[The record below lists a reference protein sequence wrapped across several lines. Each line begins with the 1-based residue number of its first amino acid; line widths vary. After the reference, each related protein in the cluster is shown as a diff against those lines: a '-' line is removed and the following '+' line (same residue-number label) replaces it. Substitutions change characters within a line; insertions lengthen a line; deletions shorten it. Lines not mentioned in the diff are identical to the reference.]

1 MHFEASTA
9 PPPPTLK
16 NIKIN
21 PRVHPFILDLALC
34 EDLGFRPSGLDYS
47 APRAA
52 LPQPR
57 PMPFSRLEEWCSG
70 VVRPRGRTQATAG
83 FVPEGEETRE
93 GAGGEDFG
101 RWGGPRAGRR
111 RGAGHRSRRPSSAV
125 TETGV
130 HQAPSLRPKRGTR
143 CTPCTPR
150 GQDWLLCQNSGTEN
164 AGAVGLAPRGATEKK
179 TGAHQAPSLR
189 PKRGTRCTPCTPC
202 TPRGPGLVVVSEFRD
217 GAVGRAGL
225 SQRDRKKPPVLR
237 IAKFAKICNEDDRR
251 KKKISGAERSRACG
265 PQAAREGLSLGE
277 KSEGIRGKE
286 SL

>member
-1 MHFEASTA
+1 MCIRDS
-9 PPPPTLK
+9 
-16 NIKIN
+16 
-21 PRVHPFILDLALC
+21 PFTLDLVLC

-101 RWGGPRAGRR
+101 RWGGPGAGRR

-125 TETGV
+125 TETG
-130 HQAPSLRPKRGTR
+130 
-143 CTPCTPR
+143 
-150 GQDWLLCQNSGTEN
+150 
-164 AGAVGLAPRGATEKK
+164 
-179 TGAHQAPSLR
+179 AHQAPSLR
-189 PKRGTRCTPCTPC
+189 PKRGTRCTACTPR
-202 TPRGPGLVVVSEFRD
+202 TPRGPGLAAASEFRD

-225 SQRDRKKPPVLR
+225 SQRDGKKTSRPLR
-237 IAKFAKICNEDDRR
+237 IAKFAKDLQRRRQTEDEEKRLQ
-251 KKKISGAERSRACG
+251 ARSARG
-265 PQAAREGLSLGE
+265 PAGRS
-277 KSEGIRGKE
+277 
-286 SL
+286 

>member
-1 MHFEASTA
+1 MPFEASTA

-16 NIKIN
+16 KIIIN
-21 PRVHPFILDLALC
+21 PRVHPFTLDLVLC

-101 RWGGPRAGRR
+101 RWGGPGAGRR

-125 TETGV
+125 TETGA

-143 CTPCTPR
+143 CTPWTPR

-164 AGAVGLAPRGATEKK
+164 AGAVGRAPRGATEKK
-179 TGAHQAPSLR
+179 TGARQAPSLR
-189 PKRGTRCTPCTPC
+189 PKRGTRCTACTPR
-202 TPRGPGLVVVSEFRD
+202 TPRGPGLAAASEFRD

-225 SQRDRKKPPVLR
+225 SQRDGKKTSRPLR
-237 IAKFAKICNEDDRR
+237 IAKFAKDLQRRRQTEDEEKRLQ
-251 KKKISGAERSRACG
+251 ARSARG
-265 PQAAREGLSLGE
+265 PAGRS
-277 KSEGIRGKE
+277 
-286 SL
+286 

>member
-1 MHFEASTA
+1 MPFEASTA

-16 NIKIN
+16 MIIIN
-21 PRVHPFILDLALC
+21 PRVHPFTLDLVLC

-101 RWGGPRAGRR
+101 RWGGPGAGRR

-125 TETGV
+125 TETG
-130 HQAPSLRPKRGTR
+130 
-143 CTPCTPR
+143 
-150 GQDWLLCQNSGTEN
+150 
-164 AGAVGLAPRGATEKK
+164 
-179 TGAHQAPSLR
+179 AHQAPSLR
-189 PKRGTRCTPCTPC
+189 PKRGTRCTACTPR
-202 TPRGPGLVVVSEFRD
+202 TPRGPGLAAASEFRD

-225 SQRDRKKPPVLR
+225 SQRDGKKTSRPLR
-237 IAKFAKICNEDDRR
+237 IAKFAKDLQRRRQTEDEEKRLQ
-251 KKKISGAERSRACG
+251 ARSARG
-265 PQAAREGLSLGE
+265 PAGRS
-277 KSEGIRGKE
+277 
-286 SL
+286 

>member
-1 MHFEASTA
+1 MPFEASTA

-16 NIKIN
+16 IIIIN
-21 PRVHPFILDLALC
+21 PRVHPFTLDLVLC

-101 RWGGPRAGRR
+101 RWGGPGAGRR

-125 TETGV
+125 TETGA

-143 CTPCTPR
+143 CTPWTPR

-164 AGAVGLAPRGATEKK
+164 AGAVGRAPRGATEKK
-179 TGAHQAPSLR
+179 TGARQAPSLR
-189 PKRGTRCTPCTPC
+189 PKRDTRCTACTPR
-202 TPRGPGLVVVSEFRD
+202 TPRGPGLAAASEFRD
-217 GAVGRAGL
+217 GAAGRAGL
-225 SQRDRKKPPVLR
+225 SQRDGKKKPPVR
-237 IAKFAKICNEDDRR
+237 SASQSSPKICNEDARQKT
-251 KKKISGAERSRACG
+251 KKKDCRRGAL
-265 PQAAREGLSLGE
+265 EGLRAAGCAGGGCPPDS
-277 KSEGIRGKE
+277 
-286 SL
+286 